1 MPCLPNNFGEVIER
15 PNEEVKNSS
24 RHQIRVGEASRL
36 RKDVP
41 GSDVL
46 AQSEQ
51 VPSEADSICGLRQD
65 DLALIRS
72 KEP

>member
-1 MPCLPNNFGEVIER
+1 MPCLPKNYVEVIER
-15 PNEEVKNSS
+15 RNEEVKNSS
-24 RHQIRVGEASRL
+24 RHQIRGGEARL

-41 GSDVL
+41 GSVVL

-51 VPSEADSICGLRQD
+51 IPSEADSICGLRQD

-72 KEP
+72 EEL